1 MECFRYK
8 VKIPSET
15 AWVRPFTLS
24 THFDDPNWPFLWF
37 NLIGSRSSTS
47 LASAIFDKIKILI
60 FLSEIESR
68 QIKTDLQ
75 RLITRA
81 QRWNQMISM
90 RKVIWPKDD
99 PELYAV
105 LIKLLKDAYSTRA
118 PYSAVF
124 QVNTDY
130 SILKLNDIYHQHLAI
145 TI

>member
-1 MECFRYK
+1 MKTGFYK
-8 VKIPSET
+8 HLTCI
-15 AWVRPFTLS
+15 
-24 THFDDPNWPFLWF
+24 
-37 NLIGSRSSTS
+37 
-47 LASAIFDKIKILI
+47 
-60 FLSEIESR
+60 SEIESR

-75 RLITRA
+75 RLVTRA

-124 QVNTDY
+124 QV
-130 SILKLNDIYHQHLAI
+130 ILVFVRSLNKN
-145 TI
+145 

>member
-1 MECFRYK
+1 M
-8 VKIPSET
+8 I
-15 AWVRPFTLS
+15 TL
-24 THFDDPNWPFLWF
+24 
-37 NLIGSRSSTS
+37 
-47 LASAIFDKIKILI
+47 
-60 FLSEIESR
+60 EIESR

-75 RLITRA
+75 RLVTRA

-124 QVNTDY
+124 QVITDFF
-130 SILKLNDIYHQHLAI
+130 ILTRKSRFLSGRNFHR
-145 TI
+145 

>member
-1 MECFRYK
+1 MTRGHWQLFLFG
-8 VKIPSET
+8 
-15 AWVRPFTLS
+15 RPFSILHRITL
-24 THFDDPNWPFLWF
+24 
-37 NLIGSRSSTS
+37 
-47 LASAIFDKIKILI
+47 IL
-60 FLSEIESR
+60 EIESR

-75 RLITRA
+75 RLVTRA

-124 QVNTDY
+124 QVITDFHVLY
-130 SILKLNDIYHQHLAI
+130 RKMKFI
-145 TI
+145 

>member
-1 MECFRYK
+1 MQ
-8 VKIPSET
+8 
-15 AWVRPFTLS
+15 
-24 THFDDPNWPFLWF
+24 
-37 NLIGSRSSTS
+37 
-47 LASAIFDKIKILI
+47 ASYYIL
-60 FLSEIESR
+60 EIESR

-75 RLITRA
+75 KLITRA

-124 QVNTDY
+124 QVMLLYQISYNLYD
-130 SILKLNDIYHQHLAI
+130 
-145 TI
+145 

>member
-1 MECFRYK
+1 MANGENNRF
-8 VKIPSET
+8 
-15 AWVRPFTLS
+15 
-24 THFDDPNWPFLWF
+24 
-37 NLIGSRSSTS
+37 
-47 LASAIFDKIKILI
+47 
-60 FLSEIESR
+60 SEIESR

-75 RLITRA
+75 RLVTRA

-124 QVNTDY
+124 QVKIDY
-130 SILKLNDIYHQHLAI
+130 IIL

>member
-1 MECFRYK
+1 MANGENNRF
-8 VKIPSET
+8 
-15 AWVRPFTLS
+15 
-24 THFDDPNWPFLWF
+24 
-37 NLIGSRSSTS
+37 
-47 LASAIFDKIKILI
+47 
-60 FLSEIESR
+60 SEIESR

-130 SILKLNDIYHQHLAI
+130 FNGKSLAI
-145 TI
+145 TIWKSSRLEDH

>member
-1 MECFRYK
+1 MANGENNRF
-8 VKIPSET
+8 
-15 AWVRPFTLS
+15 
-24 THFDDPNWPFLWF
+24 
-37 NLIGSRSSTS
+37 
-47 LASAIFDKIKILI
+47 
-60 FLSEIESR
+60 SEIESR

-124 QVNTDY
+124 QVNTNNY
-130 SILKLNDIYHQHLAI
+130 LFHFHIKNEKNICH
-145 TI
+145 